1 MGEVIPIETGAKKK
15 KKLVGAVKPRVMS
28 LPLKG
33 KSHGKAFAEFA
44 EKCGV
49 TLMPWQRFCA
59 DDFLTYDSDDLFI
72 RKTVALILSRQ
83 NGKTTMLALRILFGL
98 FELGE
103 MSVVAMSSKRDMAE
117 DTFEDVCQIIERN
130 MWLKN
135 QVALTN
141 QGKVGKFGN
150 GSYVLDLKN
159 GARYEVVAA
168 TAEGARGKT
177 AHLLILDEGRYI
189 SEDAWNAAKPTTT
202 AVLNAQTYIVS
213 NAGTAFSTVLNTL
226 KERATSYPSR
236 TLGWYEYS
244 APPGAK
250 LDDRKAWAQANPSLG
265 HTISEAT
272 LEELRATNSADSF
285 KMEHLCQWI
294 ESDLSPWPEGAWEA
308 CAWNDLTMAPGPYT
322 IFGFDVANSKRSASL
337 VAGQLLPDGRIGV
350 GILQEW
356 KSDSVVDDLTIAKD
370 IKIWADKFLPKGIC
384 YDHYATASIAQRLS
398 ASGQPMIDIVGQEF
412 HQACGELLDAMN
424 AQKIVHASQPS
435 LDLQIKSCGV
445 KETDSSWRLVR
456 RKSSGDISAPIALAM
471 IVHKMYEPVS
481 DAKVYS

>member
-49 TLMPWQRFCA
+49 ELMPWQKFIA
-59 DDFLTYDSDDLFI
+59 EDFLTVDDENLFVK
-72 RKTVALILSRQ
+72 KTNCIVISRQ
-83 NGKTTMLALRILFGL
+83 NGKTFLVAMRILFGL

-103 MSVVAMSSKRDMAE
+103 MSIVAMSSKRDMAE

-168 TAEGARGKT
+168 TAEGPRGKT
-177 AHLLILDEGRYI
+177 VDVFFVDEARHI
-189 SEDAWNAAKPTTT
+189 TEEAWAAAKPTTT
-202 AVLNAQTYIVS
+202 ARPNAQTYVTS

-226 KERATSYPSR
+226 KERAMSYASK

-244 APPGAK
+244 ADPRAK

-272 LEELRATNSADSF
+272 LEELRATMKADDF

-294 ESDLSPWPEGAWEA
+294 ESDLSPWPEGAWES

-412 HQACGELLDAMN
+412 HQACGELLDAMV
-424 AQKIVHASQPS
+424 AMRIVHASQPS

-481 DAKVYS
+481 EAKVYS

>member
-1 MGEVIPIETGAKKK
+1 MGEVVPIEDGAKKK
-15 KKLVGAVKPRVMS
+15 KKLVGAIKPRVMS

-33 KSHGKAFAEFA
+33 KSHGEAFALFA
-44 EKCGV
+44 EKCGKP
-49 TLMPWQRFCA
+49 LLPWQKYIA
-59 DDFLTYDSDDLFI
+59 EDFLTYDEEGMFY
-72 RKTVALILSRQ
+72 RKTIVALLSRQ
-83 NGKTTMLALRILFGL
+83 NGKTFLIAMRILFGL

-103 MSVVAMSSKRDMAE
+103 MSVIAMSSKRDMAE

-177 AHLLILDEGRYI
+177 ADLLFVDEARYI
-189 SEDAWNAAKPTTT
+189 TEAAWDAAKPTTT
-202 AVLNAQTYIVS
+202 ARPNAQTYVTS
-213 NAGTAFSTVLNTL
+213 NAGTAFSTVLNNL
-226 KERATSYPSR
+226 KNRAGSYASK

-265 HTISEAT
+265 HTITEAT
-272 LEELRATNSADSF
+272 LEEFRATSTADTF

-294 ESDLSPWPEGAWEA
+294 ESDVSPWPEGAWES
-308 CAWNDLTMAPGPYT
+308 CALNSLTMAPGPYT

-356 KSDSVVDDLTIAKD
+356 QSDSVVDDLTIAKD
-370 IKIWADKFLPKGIC
+370 IKTWADLYFPKGIC
-384 YDHYATASIAQRLS
+384 YDHYATASIAQRL
-398 ASGQPMIDIVGQEF
+398 ANSGQPMIDVVGQEF
-412 HQACGELLDAMN
+412 HQACGELLDAMV
-424 AQKIVHASQPS
+424 AMRVVHASQPS
-435 LDLQIKSCGV
+435 LDKQIQACGV

-471 IVHKMYEPVS
+471 VVHKMYEPVS
-481 DAKVYS
+481 EAKVYS